1 MDRVNF
7 TPMTDE
13 GNNLV
18 AGRFN
23 FRGYTFFLC
32 LLPKK
37 FEMLG
42 DSQLLYRE
50 VTLNC
55 RVQER
60 PSHVITIKEW
70 PAKPNSN
77 EGKK

>member
-7 TPMTDE
+7 TPMTD
-13 GNNLV
+13 GANTLV

-32 LLPKK
+32 LIPQK
-37 FEMLG
+37 FDMLG
-42 DSQLLYRE
+42 NAHLLYRE

-55 RVQER
+55 NVQNRLSRVTRIEG
-60 PSHVITIKEW
+60 W
-70 PAKPNSN
+70 PKS
-77 EGKK
+77 